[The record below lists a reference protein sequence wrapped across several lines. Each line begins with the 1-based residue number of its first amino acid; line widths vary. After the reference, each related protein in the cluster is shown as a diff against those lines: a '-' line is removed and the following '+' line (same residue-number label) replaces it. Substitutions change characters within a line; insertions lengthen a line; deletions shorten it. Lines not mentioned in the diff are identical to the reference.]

1 MLLTGTPG
9 VAGQRDKRLTA
20 LFSTSNPG
28 LYRCVW
34 NFGQRL
40 VTRSAGFLRQYGL
53 VVLVGLPAPL
63 TRESRQ
69 ARKGAAAAGAWVTGS
84 GGRGPPLFFL
94 TRSCAEHSGRPSA
107 ERPGSSKKYL
117 VISDA
122 CVFTR
127 AFPEV
132 RVGIF
137 LREPCFYLFHFMP
150 LSERL
155 RRSLPMF
162 EIHRLA

>member
-9 VAGQRDKRLTA
+9 VAGQREREGLLRNLRLLALRARQPPSAPGLVSSPSARLTA
-20 LFSTSNPG
+20 PFGLGLRCAPGCYVRFADCASSSLCSVTALFNTSDPG

-69 ARKGAAAAGAWVTGS
+69 ARKGAAAAGAWATGS
-84 GGRGPPLFFL
+84 GGRGPPLFFN
-94 TRSCAEHSGRPSA
+94 PV
-107 ERPGSSKKYL
+107 SS
-117 VISDA
+117 
-122 CVFTR
+122 
-127 AFPEV
+127 
-132 RVGIF
+132 
-137 LREPCFYLFHFMP
+137 
-150 LSERL
+150 
-155 RRSLPMF
+155 
-162 EIHRLA
+162 